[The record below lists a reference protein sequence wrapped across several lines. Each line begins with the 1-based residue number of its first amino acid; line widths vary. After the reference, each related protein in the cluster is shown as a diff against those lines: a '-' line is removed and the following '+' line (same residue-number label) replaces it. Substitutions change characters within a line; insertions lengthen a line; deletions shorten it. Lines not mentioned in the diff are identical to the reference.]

1 MPPHVVSVGPS
12 PVRASPSPVMDGHGL
27 FHGGLFYQ
35 EGVSGAVVPAAGAM
49 PLSFRLNSS
58 VILRA
63 LLGRGRTIPT
73 LNERIYDPRLG
84 RFMQADPIIQFSNHS
99 QSRNRYSYVLNNPL
113 NATDPSGYI
122 FKKLFKGLN
131 KLFGDFAPFLS
142 IALLA
147 IPVVRTWVI
156 QSWVNA
162 FQFGFVTGGIATGSF
177 KGALFGGISAAA
189 FYQIGSQFVAESGFF
204 QAGGVGHVLTHGLAG
219 GILAELQ
226 GGQFGHGFLAAGLSK
241 AVMGRFKYDDLSTP
255 AVLGRTAIAATVGGT
270 ISRITGGKFANGA
283 LTSAMAQL
291 FNNEATARG
300 QLNEQKEKIF
310 STTDKQGNTIY
321 TRGDS
326 KVIVVKGVV
335 VKNTEDGNTISD
347 ILTVSENLDKTVY
360 VISGY
365 RPDNATSE
373 HYRVAADIYVDGV
386 TAATAPTFRDQIH
399 KLNIFNRV
407 ASYHNKN
414 TIHVDYKSTGNQGRF
429 HDSGK
434 GWDHIK

>member
-1 MPPHVVSVGPS
+1 
-12 PVRASPSPVMDGHGL
+12 
-27 FHGGLFYQ
+27 
-35 EGVSGAVVPAAGAM
+35 
-49 PLSFRLNSS
+49 
-58 VILRA
+58 
-63 LLGRGRTIPT
+63 
-73 LNERIYDPRLG
+73 
-84 RFMQADPIIQFSNHS
+84 MQADPVIQFPDYS
-99 QSRNRYSYVLNNPL
+99 QSRNRYSYVLNNPM

-219 GILAELQ
+219 GVLAELQ

-291 FNNEATARG
+291 FNAEASARARARG
-300 QLNEQKEKIF
+300 YVEE
-310 STTDKQGNTIY
+310 
-321 TRGDS
+321 TR
-326 KVIVVKGVV
+326 
-335 VKNTEDGNTISD
+335 
-347 ILTVSENLDKTVY
+347 
-360 VISGY
+360 
-365 RPDNATSE
+365 
-373 HYRVAADIYVDGV
+373 RVANGWLDSIKRGLQSIADYIIPDFEQARVIGEEVLDSLPGHNNI
-386 TAATAPTFRDQIH
+386 RDAQRHAKWSQRMYEEI
-399 KLNIFNRV
+399 NPI
-407 ASYHNKN
+407 
-414 TIHVDYKSTGNQGRF
+414 T
-429 HDSGK
+429 
-434 GWDHIK
+434 